1 MNTLTRFRKD
11 KDEFYKNDQHS
22 PLTHEQKHVFAGL
35 NYFPENPDLKLE
47 VTVEEF
53 PEKQTIIM
61 QTSTGSIQEYQRFG
75 RFHFSVDGQQA
86 ALTIYENDH
95 EYFLPFADAL
105 AGKETYGA
113 GRYLEPNRVH
123 NGKFLIDFNYAYNPY
138 CAYNPRWSCPIPPA
152 ENRIKVPIRAGEK
165 LFNLIDERSN
175 N

>member
-11 KDEFYKNDQHS
+11 KDDFFRNDHHS
-22 PLTHEQKHVFAGL
+22 PLTHEQTHVFAGL

-53 PEKQTIIM
+53 PEKQTVSM
-61 QTSTGSIQEYQRFG
+61 QTSTGAIQEYLRFG
-75 RFHFSVDGQQA
+75 RFHFSVEGQQA
-86 ALTIYENDH
+86 ELTIYENDD

-113 GRYLEPNRVH
+113 GRYLEPHRTH
-123 NGKFLIDFNYAYNPY
+123 NGKFLIDFNFAYNPY

-152 ENRIKVPIRAGEK
+152 ENRIKAPIRAGEK
-165 LFNLIDERSN
+165 VFDTKLMN
-175 N
+175 